1 MTTATATPDAPAK
14 APTARKS
21 TKLQGLQVFM
31 ENKLAVFGVCLLLI
45 LLAFSFIGPMF
56 YVTDQIHTDLSISQ
70 MEPSAEHPLGTDM
83 VGYDQLGRLMKGGQT
98 SIIVGLFAGI
108 IATTIGTLYGAIAG
122 FVGGWI
128 DAVMMRIVDA
138 LMSVPVLFLF
148 MLIATMIPPTV
159 PVLIIIM
166 MELRY

>member
-14 APTARKS
+14 APAARKS

-31 ENKLAVFGVCLLLI
+31 ENRLAVFGVCLLLI

-83 VGYDQLGRLMKGGQT
+83 VGYDQL
-98 SIIVGLFAGI
+98 
-108 IATTIGTLYGAIAG
+108 
-122 FVGGWI
+122 
-128 DAVMMRIVDA
+128 
-138 LMSVPVLFLF
+138 
-148 MLIATMIPPTV
+148 
-159 PVLIIIM
+159 
-166 MELRY
+166 